1 MTSPSL
7 SIARHK
13 LANGKTV
20 SLSRLGQ
27 QLIMTTQPQPPFEAP
42 TAGIEF
48 RVDEDGPIWAVL
60 SNMVPEDPFPGY
72 STDGNEMFWIKTYSE
87 NKGLLEEC
95 IKAGWLRPQVSSPPP
110 PHPKTPPENPTN
122 STLSLLSSSHNRTG
136 RTHKQAF
143 VVYPMCELRLDEQAL
158 ARHCPAC
165 NRYESILDEQRFKR
179 CAKCHKRYY
188 CQKDDWPSHKLDC
201 KDLLAGRL
209 AQVENRKRNETRNF
223 FQEMA
228 GPKAFEELSL

>member
-7 SIARHK
+7 SIATHK
-13 LANGKTV
+13 LANGKSV

-27 QLIMTTQPQPPFEAP
+27 QLIMTTQPQPSFEP
-42 TAGIEF
+42 VPAGSEV

-95 IKAGWLRPQVSSPPP
+95 ITAGWFRPQVFFSSSTSPPG
-110 PHPKTPPENPTN
+110 PHLRTP
-122 STLSLLSSSHNRTG
+122 LLSYSNNRTG

-165 NRYESILDEQRFKR
+165 NRYESILDEHRFKR
-179 CAKCHKRYY
+179 CAKCRKRYY
-188 CQKDDWPSHKLDC
+188 CSAQCQKDDWPSHKLDC

-209 AQVENRKRNETRNF
+209 AQVENRKRNETRNL

-228 GPKAFEELSL
+228 GPSAFEELSL

>member
-7 SIARHK
+7 SIATHK
-13 LANGKTV
+13 LANGKSV

-27 QLIMTTQPQPPFEAP
+27 QLIMTTQPQPSFEP
-42 TAGIEF
+42 VPAGSEV

-95 IKAGWLRPQVSSPPP
+95 ITAGWFRP
-110 PHPKTPPENPTN
+110 
-122 STLSLLSSSHNRTG
+122 TG

-165 NRYESILDEQRFKR
+165 NRYESILDEHRFKR
-179 CAKCHKRYY
+179 CAKCRKRYY
-188 CQKDDWPSHKLDC
+188 CSAQCQKDDWPSHKLDC

-209 AQVENRKRNETRNF
+209 AQVENRKRNETRNL

-228 GPKAFEELSL
+228 GPSAFEELSL